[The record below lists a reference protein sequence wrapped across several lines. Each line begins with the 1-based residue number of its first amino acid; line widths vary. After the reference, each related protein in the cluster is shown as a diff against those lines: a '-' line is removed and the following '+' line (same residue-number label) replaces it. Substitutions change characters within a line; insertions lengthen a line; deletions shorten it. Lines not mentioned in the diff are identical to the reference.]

1 MAGRRLRNRKI
12 IVVEGFILPLKE
24 TGNKKKKKGEEEG
37 ETESDT
43 DENLEHEDDLQF
55 HDLKD
60 MIEISLGATSINASK
75 VAKRFVKLKDL
86 RSGDTYKVVGRFQ
99 FTSPWWKV
107 TAKIFCHQK
116 KWYLQGYPSYALRI
130 LTEKERD
137 IVSLFLTKCGI
148 HSDHVN
154 IFFEY
159 LTCHGLQFPEV
170 LNTLQQIADK
180 EKKKD
185 ENKSR
190 FQSCINRCIF
200 KSVEGQNV
208 LKGLKF
214 QSLMKYLPQLLP
226 RSFLHI
232 LDMSNNAL
240 ENLEQMIRTEVWK
253 LGFRSILSKE
263 FNLIGCEARLSAFE
277 EADLL
282 QTIPEIQKHAL
293 IIYDKLKETCWSN
306 GHTYVRIDELTGLR
320 PTEISIESEWDSL
333 NFLKESKIIVIEK
346 KRVYL
351 EHLYNY
357 EKEIAMC
364 IKDLVDKPPWHIS
377 LNVEEVLRSAFT
389 PPQME
394 CFSKGKEFESTE
406 DSERVN
412 LDPDQIRAANMMC
425 ENPVTVVSG
434 KGGSGKTTLVSLIF
448 KAAVKNMHIAEKEEL
463 LQACEDLEQDQSAPE
478 YWDIPTSKIPNADQV
493 EKQNVSK
500 ATVLF
505 TAPTGRAASLLNKK
519 TGFPA
524 YTLHQVIWNFN
535 SIQRSKEKQAV
546 FDWKFS
552 EVQVLIVDEGSLVS
566 VKILSTVLNLLMS
579 NANLKK
585 LIILGDIR
593 QLPSIEPGNMLK
605 DVYSSLHQVRWAIE
619 LSTNHRAESQLIIDN
634 AAKIAEMGCK
644 SVYTLLEYDAV
655 MHVTNGIE
663 ISIPTPDKKFILVS
677 LGSSPVALREAITI
691 LLKSA
696 PGLDDP
702 VTSQFIA
709 FRRDDCAVINEL
721 CCKHYSG
728 HLTKDHKRK
737 SDFRV
742 GDKVCCTRNG
752 YVMDLTE
759 ESTSKLEKKQV
770 RLCNGEIFFII
781 EDKTVYSNTGT
792 SYSRFLLLDDKQNRP
807 ILVNFKEVEKECK
820 LVHAW
825 ARTIHTFQGSEA
837 NTVVYVVG
845 TAGRQNWQ
853 HIYTAVTRGRKRVY
867 VVTSENHFTKAV
879 TAKSPY
885 RNTRLRE
892 WLQEKL
898 VKPRLPPC
906 FEGLQFQQQAGWA
919 PTPAELCPALFNSS
933 VSLSQVVPDLTSCVA
948 DEIKDRAN
956 SQSQKEDSYSEDLA
970 FAQNYSW
977 SPYSFELD
985 NTECIWTKEGPKE
998 AVDTLLQVGDR
1009 STRDKLVGTIGGV
1022 SSSSEKSEAS
1032 WSPGSKRSDNTLAG
1046 EEFAPKYSKILM
1058 ESPLGCK
1065 RFKMMT
1071 LDNSSP
1077 QRGTNKKLFKE
1088 ESE

>member
-1 MAGRRLRNRKI
+1 MAGRRPRNRKI
-12 IVVEGFILPLKE
+12 IVVEGFILPRKE
-24 TGNKKKKKGEEEG
+24 AGEKEDEG
-37 ETESDT
+37 EVESDT

-55 HDLKD
+55 HDFGD
-60 MIEISLGATSINASK
+60 MREISLGANSIRASK
-75 VAKRFVKLKDL
+75 VAKRFVELKDL

-99 FTSPWWKV
+99 LTSPWWKV
-107 TAKIFCHQK
+107 TAKLFCLQK

-130 LTEKERD
+130 LTEKECD
-137 IVSLFLTKCGI
+137 IVSLFLTKCGT
-148 HSDHVN
+148 HPDHVKTF
-154 IFFEY
+154 IEHF
-159 LTCHGLQFPEV
+159 THHSLQFPEV
-170 LNTLQQIADK
+170 LNTLHQFADK

-185 ENKSR
+185 ENKSD
-190 FQSCINRCIF
+190 FQSCISHYIF

-208 LKGLKF
+208 LRGLKF

-232 LDMSNNAL
+232 LNTKNDAL
-240 ENLEQMIRTEVWK
+240 ENLEQMIDTEVWK
-253 LGFRSILSKE
+253 LGFHSILSKE
-263 FNLIGCEARLSAFE
+263 SNLIGCEATLLAFE

-282 QTIPEIQKHAL
+282 RTIPEIQKHAL
-293 IIYDKLKETCWSN
+293 VIYDKLKKTCWSN
-306 GHTYVRIDELTGLR
+306 GHTYLSIDELTGLR

-333 NFLKESKIIVIEK
+333 KFLKESRIIVIEK

-357 EKEIAMC
+357 EKEIATC

-389 PPQME
+389 PPQTD
-394 CFSKGKEFESTE
+394 CLCKGKEFGGTE

-425 ENPVTVVSG
+425 ENPVTVISG

-478 YWDIPTSKIPNADQV
+478 FWNIPTSKIPDDDQV
-493 EKQNVSK
+493 EKQDVSK

-505 TAPTGRAASLLNKK
+505 TAPTGRAASLLKKK

-524 YTLHQVIWNFN
+524 YTLHQVMWNFN
-535 SIQRSKEKQAV
+535 SVRHTKEKQAV

-552 EVQVLIVDEGSLVS
+552 EVQILIVDEGSLVS
-566 VKILSTVLNLLMS
+566 VKILSTVLKLLMKY
-579 NANLKK
+579 ANLKK
-585 LIILGDIR
+585 LIILGDTR

-605 DVYSSLHQVRWAIE
+605 DVYSSLQQVRWAIE
-619 LSTNHRAESQLIIDN
+619 LSTNHRAESQLIVDN

-644 SVYTLLEYDAV
+644 SVYTPLEYDAV

-677 LGSSPVALREAITI
+677 LGSSPIALQEAITI
-691 LLKSA
+691 LINRA
-696 PGLDDP
+696 PGLDDH

-709 FRRDDCAVINEL
+709 FRREDCAVINEL
-721 CCKHYSG
+721 CCKHYSK
-728 HLTKDHKRK
+728 HLTKDEKKK

-752 YVMDLTE
+752 YVIDLTE
-759 ESTSKLEKKQV
+759 ESTSKLEKNRV

-781 EDKTVYSNTGT
+781 EDKTVYENT
-792 SYSRFLLLDDKQNRP
+792 SYNRFLLLDDKDDRQ
-807 ILVNFKEVEKECK
+807 ILVDFKEVGKECK

-837 NTVVYVVG
+837 DTIVYVVG

-853 HIYTAVTRGRKRVY
+853 HIYTAVTRGRQRVY
-867 VVTSENHFTKAV
+867 VVTSENHFTTAV
-879 TAKSPY
+879 TARSPQ

-892 WLQEKL
+892 LLQEKL
-898 VKPRLPPC
+898 VKPRPAPY
-906 FEGLQFQQQAGWA
+906 FEGSQFQQQASWA
-919 PTPAELCPALFNSS
+919 PTPAKLCPALFNSS
-933 VSLSQVVPDLTSCVA
+933 VSSTQAVPNLTSCVA

-977 SPYSFELD
+977 SPLSLELD
-985 NTECIWTKEGPKE
+985 STECIRTKERPTE
-998 AVDTLLQVGDR
+998 AVNTLLQVDDG
-1009 STRDKLVGTIGGV
+1009 STRDKLVGTIGEV
-1022 SSSSEKSEAS
+1022 STSSEKSEPS
-1032 WSPGSKRSDNTLAG
+1032 WAPGSKRSDNTLAG
-1046 EEFAPKYSKILM
+1046 EGFVPKYSKILM
-1058 ESPLGCK
+1058 ESPLGCTK
-1065 RFKMMT
+1065 FKMMT
-1071 LDNSSP
+1071 IHNYSP
-1077 QRGTNKKLFKE
+1077 QRDTSKKLFKE